1 MNSLTPQMP
10 ESVEL
15 EEHSYTSSYGKFI
28 VQPLERGYGV
38 TLGNTFRRIILSSIQ
53 GAAITSIRIEGVLHE
68 FSSIKGVSED
78 LTDIVLNLKQVQ
90 IKLLSKRPEKVYLNL
105 KGPGEFTAGDI
116 QKASADVEVL
126 NPDLHIATLNEDAE
140 LNIELNVN
148 RGRGYV
154 PSEENEIPDAPIG
167 TIPIDAIF
175 TPIRNVTFR
184 VENTR
189 VGHRTDY
196 ERLIL
201 EIWTNG
207 SITPDDALTYA
218 GRILREHIQLFINF
232 ELKPEEIDQPIIDE
246 EALEIKK
253 LLKKSVDELELS
265 VRAAN
270 CIKEAKIKTIG
281 DLVSRSESEML
292 KFKNFGKKSLE
303 ALMKVLRSKG
313 LEFGMD
319 VSRYLGEENN
329 DNQA

>member
-38 TLGNTFRRIILSSIQ
+38 TIGNTLRRILLSSIQ
-53 GAAITSIRIEGVLHE
+53 GAAITSVKIDGVLHE
-68 FSSIKGVSED
+68 FTNIEGVSED
-78 LTDIVLNLKQVQ
+78 VTDVVLNLKQVQ
-90 IKLLSKRPEKVYLNL
+90 IKLLSKRPEKVYLKL
-105 KGPGEFTAGDI
+105 KGPKEFVASDI
-116 QKASADVEVL
+116 QRASADVEVL
-126 NPDLHIATLNEDAE
+126 NPDLHIATLNGDAE
-140 LNIELNVN
+140 LDVELSVN

-154 PSEENEIPDAPIG
+154 PAEENENPEAPIG
-167 TIPIDAIF
+167 TVPIDSIY
-175 TPIRNVTFR
+175 TPIRNVTFK

-189 VGHRTDY
+189 IGHRTDY
-196 ERLIL
+196 EKLVL

-218 GRILREHIQLFINF
+218 GRILREHVQLFINF
-232 ELKPEEIDQPIIDE
+232 ELKPEEVEQPLVDE

-270 CIKEAKIKTIG
+270 CIKEARIKTIG
-281 DLVSRSESEML
+281 DLVARSESEML

-303 ALMKVLRSKG
+303 ALTKVLRSKG

-319 VSRYLGEENN
+319 ISQYLGDDSA
-329 DNQA
+329 DNQG